1 MSKAGAGGLLREARK
16 RLNLTQTEVGNALK
30 VTCAYI
36 SDTELGKRSVPVYR
50 IPQFAKVLKLSS
62 EEITRLYKQA
72 GVLPEGVKERL
83 QKAPGLWE
91 ADFLQLQTAIEA
103 TIEELG
109 RHKSVKALRDA
120 LQAHPRK

>member
-1 MSKAGAGGLLREARK
+1 MSKAGAGGLLREARQ
-16 RLNLTQTEVGNALK
+16 RLNLTQTQVGNALK

-36 SDTELGKRSVPVYR
+36 SDTELGKRNVPVNR
-50 IPQFAKVLKLSS
+50 VPQFAKVLKLSP
-62 EEITRLYKQA
+62 EETTRLYKEA
-72 GVLPEGVKERL
+72 RVLPEGVKERL

-91 ADFLQLQTAIEA
+91 ADFSQLHEAIEA
-103 TIEELG
+103 VIGELG